1 MQNVYDLAH
10 ELARSL
16 KETDQYKDMKKFRDQ
31 VNANESLKKMVD
43 DFGALSVELQ
53 SALMSGQQ
61 PDEELMKKF
70 QATQA
75 IVMQDP
81 TCAALLNAEM
91 AFSTIIADISSILT
105 EAIDVK

>member
-43 DFGALSVELQ
+43 DFSALSVQVQ
-53 SALMSGQQ
+53 SALMTGQQ
-61 PDEELMKKF
+61 PDEELMQKLT
-70 QATQA
+70 ATQA

-81 TCAALLNAEM
+81 TCASLLSSEM
-91 AFSTIIADISSILT
+91 AFSTIIADISKILT
-105 EAIDVK
+105 EAIDG

>member
-16 KETDQYKDMKKFRDQ
+16 KETDQYKDMKRLRDQ

-43 DFGALSVELQ
+43 DFSALSVQ
-53 SALMSGQQ
+53 VQTALMSGQQ
-61 PDEELMKKF
+61 PDEELIKKLT
-70 QATQA
+70 ATQA

-81 TCAALLNAEM
+81 TCAALLNSEL
-91 AFSTIIADISSILT
+91 AFSTIVADISKILT
-105 EAIDVK
+105 ESIDG

>member
-16 KETDQYKDMKKFRDQ
+16 KETDQYKDMKRLRDQ

-43 DFGALSVELQ
+43 DFTAQNLQ
-53 SALMSGQQ
+53 VQTALMTGQQ
-61 PDEELMKKF
+61 PDEETMQKV
-70 QATQA
+70 QASYA

-81 TCAALLNAEM
+81 TCAALLNSEM
-91 AFSTIIADISSILT
+91 AFSTIVTDISKILS
-105 EAIDVK
+105 EAIDG